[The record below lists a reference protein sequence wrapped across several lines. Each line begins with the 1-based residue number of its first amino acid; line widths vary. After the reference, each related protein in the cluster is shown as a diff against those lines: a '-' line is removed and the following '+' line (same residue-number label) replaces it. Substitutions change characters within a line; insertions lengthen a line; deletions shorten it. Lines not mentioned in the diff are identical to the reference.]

1 MSLPDDAEIRA
12 LHQRLAPARTAF
24 TLVYGH
30 SLIVGAIAQQL
41 LARLP
46 ASGAAVDADLV
57 RAGSLLHDIG
67 VYQLYDRHGTLDR
80 AGYIRHG
87 VLGHQLLSDLGL
99 PESLCRFCSCHIGVG
114 LTRDDV
120 LAQGLPL
127 PPADYLPES
136 VEEELVMYADT
147 FHSKSDPPALVTA
160 DAYAAKVR
168 RFGEHHANRFHRMR
182 ARFGEPDLAA
192 LGDARGHLLEPSP
205 GGPHG

>member
-1 MSLPDDAEIRA
+1 MHRPDDDEIRA
-12 LHQRLAPARTAF
+12 LHERLAPTRTTF
-24 TLVYGH
+24 TLVYRH
-30 SLIVGAIAQQL
+30 SLIVRAIAEQL
-41 LARLP
+41 LARLS
-46 ASGAAVDADLV
+46 AAGTAVDADLV

-87 VLGHQLLSDLGL
+87 VVGHQLLSGLGL

-114 LTRDDV
+114 LTRDDI
-120 LAQGLPL
+120 LAHGLPL

-168 RFGEHHANRFHRMR
+168 RFGEQHANRFHRLR

-192 LGDARGHLLEPSP
+192 LGDAHSHLLAPSP
-205 GGPHG
+205 GGPRG